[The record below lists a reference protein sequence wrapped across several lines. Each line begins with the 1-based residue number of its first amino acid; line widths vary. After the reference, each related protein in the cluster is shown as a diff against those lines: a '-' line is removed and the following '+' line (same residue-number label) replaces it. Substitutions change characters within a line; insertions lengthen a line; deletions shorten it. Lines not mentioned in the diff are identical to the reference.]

1 MCNRR
6 RTLGNQKGEST
17 IPRRKREELPK
28 RRRSPART
36 AESREL
42 ELASDAYDLA
52 EKQIQAGT
60 ASSQVITHFLKMG
73 STRERLEQ
81 QRIQH
86 ENELMEVKRQQIEG
100 QKRVEELYLTA
111 LEAMR
116 SYSGQVDQPDEDL

>member
-1 MCNRR
+1 M
-6 RTLGNQKGEST
+6 
-17 IPRRKREELPK
+17 PRRKSSGVSK
-28 RRRSPART
+28 RRGRPAT
-36 AESREL
+36 TSESREL
-42 ELASDAYDLA
+42 ELASYAYDLA
-52 EKQIQAGT
+52 EEQIQAGT

-86 ENELMEVKRQQIEG
+86 ENELMQVKREQIEG

-116 SYSGQVDQPDEDL
+116 SYSGQLPPGEDEID